1 MSAYNLNYFGGA
13 GWAEVGAKAKELKVP
28 GLPRQLNEIQFQ
40 TQTDEE
46 EEEEESQW
54 TQASGRVLA
63 RYWINNGFYF
73 HCQKKKKIIERGNI
87 PKQNDLW

>member
-1 MSAYNLNYFGGA
+1 M
-13 GWAEVGAKAKELKVP
+13 GAKAKELKVP

-63 RYWINNGFYF
+63 RY
-73 HCQKKKKIIERGNI
+73 
-87 PKQNDLW
+87 